1 MNRSQTK
8 PRSNTN
14 TTCNPCVP
22 APSNVM
28 SMDEFSGL
36 VNQAVQQLLPAYFFD
51 QVQGLSTAQVAELTG
66 ATKETVAEWIRAGKL
81 SASKPGKDY
90 IITVANLKQFL
101 KDTKVKAPVISMH
114 SSFKKQ
120 NAI

>member
-14 TTCNPCVP
+14 TACNPFVP
-22 APSNVM
+22 APSNIM

-81 SASKPGKDY
+81 QASKPGKDY
-90 IITVANLKQFL
+90 IITVADLKQFL

-114 SSFKKQ
+114 SSIIKR
-120 NAI
+120 NVI